1 MLNINSGGAEY
12 LDLVDVFTCGERI
25 SRFGISLLGK
35 SVLII
40 IDINIRSGI
49 EYKVVV

>member
-1 MLNINSGGAEY
+1 MLNIDSGGAEC
-12 LDLVDVFTCGERI
+12 LNLVDIFTCGERI
-25 SRFGISLLGK
+25 SRFSISLLSK

-40 IDINIRSGI
+40 IDINIRSRI